1 MGTFKNFEEIDTWK
15 NSKSLV
21 VKTYE
26 FTKTP
31 YSIKDKILTDQIRR
45 AGISIM
51 ANIAEG
57 FERDGN
63 KEFIHFLSVAK
74 ASCGEFRSLLYLA
87 NNLKYLDDNNFK
99 EIKQASL
106 EISKQI
112 YKLIQYLKGSD
123 YLGSIFK

>member
-1 MGTFKNFEEIDTWK
+1 MGTFKNFEEIDAWK

-31 YSIKDKILTDQIRR
+31 YFIKDKILTDQIRR

-63 KEFIHFLSVAK
+63 KEFIYFLSVAK

-87 NNLKYLDDNNFK
+87 SDLKYLDDNNFK

-123 YLGSIFK
+123 YLGSKFK